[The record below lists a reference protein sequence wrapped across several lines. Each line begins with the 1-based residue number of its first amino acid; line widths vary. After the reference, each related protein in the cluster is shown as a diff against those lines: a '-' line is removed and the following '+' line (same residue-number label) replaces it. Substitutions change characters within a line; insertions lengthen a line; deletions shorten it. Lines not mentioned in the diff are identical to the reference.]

1 MAIKGLLVQPK
12 TAWKIRI
19 EPASTSTMTTQG
31 LVFGQKSS
39 APPSEESSPCPH
51 GLHVILCSKTSVCS
65 MSMSLRCPPSTSS
78 HGAPRPCNPPCNGRS
93 RRPERPGKKHARARS
108 ERGGQEG
115 TKQFLLFLHAFPSTG
130 CSTYPIA
137 HRIWWFLQ
145 GSTSTKDESSD
156 PDLQLHLL
164 REICDVLG
172 QPSDFILGTTAG
184 GLQERG
190 LLPWNVAQ
198 LKSTR
203 HPYDYDCMFKGLLLE
218 Q

>member
-93 RRPERPGKKHARARS
+93 RRPERPGKKHARALRTGWPRRNQAVSSFSSCFSVHWMFHLSDSASHLVVPSRIHIHEGRVVRS
-108 ERGGQEG
+108 
-115 TKQFLLFLHAFPSTG
+115 
-130 CSTYPIA
+130 
-137 HRIWWFLQ
+137 
-145 GSTSTKDESSD
+145 
-156 PDLQLHLL
+156 
-164 REICDVLG
+164 
-172 QPSDFILGTTAG
+172 
-184 GLQERG
+184 
-190 LLPWNVAQ
+190 
-198 LKSTR
+198 
-203 HPYDYDCMFKGLLLE
+203 
-218 Q
+218 